1 MTEQEKILVSQCP
14 REQIWVCLDGSM
26 KYNCIDLKKFKK
38 LTTGKTEPVYIV
50 TPLTTVIDNYYPLHG
65 YKLYIVSHFNGV
77 RQQVCVND
85 LLLGNKKPEEK
96 DLRPAHNIER
106 LVLNGVYEIQTNWED
121 EDYEQNS

>member
-1 MTEQEKILVSQCP
+1 MTEQEKSMVSQCP
-14 REQIWVCLDGSM
+14 RGQIWVCLDGSM

-38 LTTGKTEPVYIV
+38 IIREKEPVYIV
-50 TPLTTVIDNYYPLHG
+50 TPLTTAIDNYYPLHG
-65 YKLYIVSHFNGV
+65 YRLYIMSHFNGV
-77 RQQVCVND
+77 KQQVWVND
-85 LLLGNKKPEEK
+85 LLLGHKKLEEK